1 MTGRSPAG
9 AGDLAAWIGRTHE
22 SRDVIA
28 TRPAIALA
36 ATLDH
41 PESFA
46 PGAALPP
53 AWHWMYFHEPVPMSA
68 LGRDGH
74 PALGGFL
81 PPVALPRRMW
91 AGGRLAI
98 AKPLSFGETVTRLST
113 VRAIEQKQGRSGSLV
128 FVTVEHR
135 FSGDNGGDMTEE
147 HDIVYRDVAPP
158 GTKTAAASPAASAGA
173 GTPPPSPD
181 GHGPADWLQIVTPS
195 SVMLFRYSA
204 LTFNGHRIHYD
215 LDFCRKDEGYPGL
228 VVHGPL
234 IATLLLDLPRRHLP
248 GRRVARFSFRALA
261 PLFHD
266 RPFEIAG
273 HAVDGKSLSLTAL
286 LPGGGI
292 AMQAEVG
299 LAP

>member
-1 MTGRSPAG
+1 
-9 AGDLAAWIGRTHE
+9 
-22 SRDVIA
+22 
-28 TRPAIALA
+28 
-36 ATLDH
+36 
-41 PESFA
+41 
-46 PGAALPP
+46 
-53 AWHWMYFHEPVPMSA
+53 
-68 LGRDGH
+68 
-74 PALGGFL
+74 
-81 PPVALPRRMW
+81 
-91 AGGRLAI
+91 
-98 AKPLSFGETVTRLST
+98 
-113 VRAIEQKQGRSGSLV
+113 
-128 FVTVEHR
+128 
-135 FSGDNGGDMTEE
+135 
-147 HDIVYRDVAPP
+147 
-158 GTKTAAASPAASAGA
+158 
-173 GTPPPSPD
+173 
-181 GHGPADWLQIVTPS
+181 
-195 SVMLFRYSA
+195 MLFRYSA

-292 AMQAEVG
+292 AMQAEAG